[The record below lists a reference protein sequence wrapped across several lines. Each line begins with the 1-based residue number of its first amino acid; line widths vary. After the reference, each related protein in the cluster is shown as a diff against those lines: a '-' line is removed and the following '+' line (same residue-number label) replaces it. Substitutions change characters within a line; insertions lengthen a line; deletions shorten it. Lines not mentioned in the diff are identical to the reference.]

1 MDHLLFV
8 IPILVFA
15 GIVRGYSGFG
25 FTAIAVVGMN
35 MVFKPQDSVIIMLAL
50 DLICS
55 IGIWKS
61 AIKDAEYSVLK
72 KLLLGSIIG
81 IPIGH
86 LCLLFIPA
94 VVLKFLICVLLLL
107 LCILLFKEYRFIKSE
122 KNSAIIGCGITS
134 GICTSSASVGGPIIV
149 YYMLT
154 SKLSTSIQR
163 STMILYFVISEFIAL
178 GSLVARGNIEISII
192 KTIGIVL
199 LPTLIAVRYGQKL
212 FLKKPPKS
220 LKSFAL
226 PVLLVVSILGIIKT
240 SYDLFL

>member
-1 MDHLLFV
+1 MENFLLV
-8 IPILVFA
+8 LPVLIFA

-35 MVFKPQDSVIIMLAL
+35 MVFKPQESVVIMLAL

-61 AIKDAEYSVLK
+61 AIKDANYTVLK
-72 KLLLGSIIG
+72 KLLLGSVIG
-81 IPIGH
+81 IPIGL
-86 LCLLFIPA
+86 LCLLFIPT
-94 VVLKFLICVLLLL
+94 VVLKFLICVILLL
-107 LCILLFKEYRFIKSE
+107 LCLLLFKEYRFLNSN
-122 KNSAIIGCGITS
+122 KNSTIIGCGITS
-134 GICTSSASVGGPIIV
+134 GICTSSASIGGPIIV

-154 SKLSTSIQR
+154 SKLSTTVQR

-178 GSLVARGNIEISII
+178 MAIIAKGNVETSTA
-192 KTIGIVL
+192 KTIAIVL
-199 LPTLIAVRYGQKL
+199 IPTLLAVRYGQKL

-226 PVLLVVSILGIIKT
+226 PVLLVVSIFGIIKT